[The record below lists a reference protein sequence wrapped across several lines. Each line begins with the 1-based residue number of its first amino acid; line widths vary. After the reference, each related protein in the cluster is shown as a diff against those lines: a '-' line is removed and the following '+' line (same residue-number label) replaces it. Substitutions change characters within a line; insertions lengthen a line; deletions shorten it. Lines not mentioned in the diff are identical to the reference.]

1 MLKSDNDRDNSA
13 KLYFF
18 AVFITNIKSVADIVK
33 DVFESDNAFSLDYY
47 Y

>member
-1 MLKSDNDRDNSA
+1 MLKSDYDRDNSA

-18 AVFITNIKSVADIVK
+18 AVFITNVKSINDIVK
-33 DVFESDNAFSLDYY
+33 DLFASDNAFSLDYY